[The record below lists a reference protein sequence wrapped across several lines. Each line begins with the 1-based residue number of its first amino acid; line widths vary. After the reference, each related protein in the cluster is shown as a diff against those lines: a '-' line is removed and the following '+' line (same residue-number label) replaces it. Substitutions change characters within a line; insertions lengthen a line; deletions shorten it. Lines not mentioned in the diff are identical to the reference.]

1 MLSQTR
7 KKANFQRA
15 QCAWLGV
22 VLNLSPADAATAVG
36 MKQSTVKISS
46 CMGTNE
52 KDPQNISLTKVGGSF
67 RRGTDIGILPLKLTK
82 S

>member
-1 MLSQTR
+1 
-7 KKANFQRA
+7 
-15 QCAWLGV
+15 
-22 VLNLSPADAATAVG
+22 